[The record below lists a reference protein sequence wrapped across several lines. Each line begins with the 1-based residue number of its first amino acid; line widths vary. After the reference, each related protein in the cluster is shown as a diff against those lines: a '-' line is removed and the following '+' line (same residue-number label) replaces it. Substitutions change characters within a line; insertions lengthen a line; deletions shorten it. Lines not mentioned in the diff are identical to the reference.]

1 MYSNQQI
8 RCGHADIFNSE
19 RHCFPPSVFL
29 FVERGGNRRGD
40 RSGEVLRSEAALVG
54 RFFRLGLMGRNE
66 KRRYRLASV
75 CLHRGNRAD
84 FGHYVAAYREE
95 GVKEWVL
102 CNDSKVVLAA
112 DAPISECYL
121 AFYEIMN

>member
-1 MYSNQQI
+1 M
-8 RCGHADIFNSE
+8 
-19 RHCFPPSVFL
+19 
-29 FVERGGNRRGD
+29 
-40 RSGEVLRSEAALVG
+40 
-54 RFFRLGLMGRNE
+54 
-66 KRRYRLASV
+66 
-75 CLHRGNRAD
+75 CLHRGDKAD

-121 AFYEIMN
+121 AFYEKKL

>member
-1 MYSNQQI
+1 MEI
-8 RCGHADIFNSE
+8 DEEIVVARCLDPELNMLELLG
-19 RHCFPPSVFL
+19 
-29 FVERGGNRRGD
+29 
-40 RSGEVLRSEAALVG
+40 VG
-54 RFFRLGLMGRNE
+54 MLMSRTE
-66 KRRYRLASV
+66 KKWYKLASV
-75 CLHRGNRAD
+75 CLHRGDKAD

-121 AFYEIMN
+121 AFYEKKY